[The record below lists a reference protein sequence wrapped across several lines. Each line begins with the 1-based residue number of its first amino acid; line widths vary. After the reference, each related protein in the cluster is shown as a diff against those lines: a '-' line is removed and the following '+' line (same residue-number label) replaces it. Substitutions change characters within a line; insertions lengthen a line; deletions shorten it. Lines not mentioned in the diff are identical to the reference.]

1 MKCVYCGSPKTIVID
16 KRTHSSGLII
26 RRRRECL
33 DCKKRFTTFEKIRE
47 IAVIKKNKEQEPFDK
62 EKILAGLKRATVKR
76 GISEDRLKKIT
87 DQIEGE
93 LRSKSIYEVESK
105 DIGDIVLKYLKKLDE
120 VAYVRFASVYQEFE
134 DVGEFTKL
142 LKKIKRK

>member
-1 MKCVYCGSPKTIVID
+1 MKCVYCGSPKTSVID

-26 RRRRECL
+26 RRRRECQ

-47 IAVIKKNKEQEPFDK
+47 IAVIKKNKDQEPLDK

-76 GISEDRLKKIT
+76 GISEDKLRKIT
-87 DQIEGE
+87 DQIENE

-105 DIGDIVLKYLKKLDE
+105 DIGDIVLKYLRKLDE
-120 VAYVRFASVYQEFE
+120 VAYVRFASVYQEFK